1 MAFSESFLQELADRN
16 DIVDVVSGYVRLS
29 KKSGSNLF
37 GLCPFHSE
45 KTPSFSVS
53 SDKQIYHCFGCGKGG
68 GVINFIMEIEHLSFP
83 EAVEFLAKRAGMPMP
98 EETRSDPE
106 ARRRERLLALN
117 KDAARFFYDQ
127 FRSPV
132 GRPAQE
138 YALRRELTP
147 ATVKK
152 FGLGYAPDTW
162 DSLTH
167 AMRALGYS
175 EGLLLQAGLVRKG
188 KKGGVYD
195 TFRNRLMFPVFD
207 VRGQVIGFSGRILG
221 DGEPKY
227 MNSPETPVFSKSHNL
242 FGMNLAK
249 KTKQGFVILCEG
261 NVDVVSMHQAGFD
274 NAVASLGTS
283 LTPEQARLISRY
295 VNEVVIAYDS
305 DGAGQKA
312 TARAI
317 SILEKLDLRTRV
329 LSLNAAKDPDEF
341 LKKFGPDALR
351 NLLTQSEDHVDYTL
365 RTMRNRF
372 DLNTQEGKLSFLQEA
387 ESFVAGFSGR
397 VERELYAMRVADM
410 IGVSIDAVKQDVESL
425 RKRMASRN
433 KRQAEKQEI
442 SLVGKSP
449 VRSIRYENTRSAM
462 AEEGVIRLLY
472 LDPQL
477 FDSISPPSPDAFT
490 IPELGH
496 IYQVLLEHSR
506 SGTPSISAL
515 AGSLSPDEISLLTV
529 LLQKPEVIANGRQAL
544 SDYITILEEERRNR
558 DQSDDL
564 RSLAETLRKQK
575 GGYLEPESR

>member
-329 LSLNAAKDPDEF
+329 LSLNGAKDPDEF

-410 IGVSIDAVKQDVESL
+410 IGVSILKF
-425 RKRMASRN
+425 
-433 KRQAEKQEI
+433 
-442 SLVGKSP
+442 
-449 VRSIRYENTRSAM
+449 
-462 AEEGVIRLLY
+462 LL
-472 LDPQL
+472 
-477 FDSISPPSPDAFT
+477 S
-490 IPELGH
+490 
-496 IYQVLLEHSR
+496 VLL
-506 SGTPSISAL
+506 I
-515 AGSLSPDEISLLTV
+515 
-529 LLQKPEVIANGRQAL
+529 
-544 SDYITILEEERRNR
+544 
-558 DQSDDL
+558 
-564 RSLAETLRKQK
+564 
-575 GGYLEPESR
+575 